1 MAQTEQL
8 DKNKFI
14 YPRNRYCG
22 RVKPENL
29 LFNANLQEF
38 AQRVSYIYN
47 LGNSGKLDLDQAFS
61 RIEHLWEQLE
71 HSKKQL
77 GIGE

>member
-1 MAQTEQL
+1 MQQPDQL
-8 DKNKFI
+8 DKTKFL

-22 RVKPENL
+22 QVKPENM

-47 LGNSGKLDLDQAFS
+47 LGNSGKLDLEEAFS
-61 RIEHLWEQLE
+61 RIEHLWDQLE
-71 HSKKQL
+71 RSKKQL